1 MARKSRE
8 SASQERPGTLEAVK
22 ARLGVAAG
30 ARLGAEAGANVARQ
44 GGNAVDACV
53 ASCITAWV
61 AEPFFVSVGG
71 SGFIAV
77 RTPDGTVEVI
87 DGNNTMPSSAPT
99 TAGQGL
105 ERTYL
110 DYSNGM
116 YTGIGAGSV
125 GVPGILAAA
134 HTAWERH
141 GKIEWAALFEDAIEI
156 ARAGVSFP
164 KTSAY
169 YLSVTW
175 DAIWSKFKNAHD
187 LFSDESGQPLIEGSL
202 IKQPDLAE
210 ALAMMAERGPEVF
223 YSGELAREI
232 VETIADGDGLITPE
246 DLAGYT
252 AEVRAPV
259 STNAFGWTIESNPP
273 PSVGG
278 AVLVHM
284 LALLDEASLDDPLER
299 LSAMVEAQRAAV
311 GFRQERYQDPGAIAG
326 AFEEALS
333 TLRSKALR
341 SPSTT
346 HASAADSDGYA
357 CSITASNG
365 YGSGLVVHGMLLNN
379 TLGEEEL
386 NPLGVHRLPP
396 GSRCHSNMAP
406 TIASGPGMT
415 VALGSPGADR
425 IVSAIVQTFLRIA
438 VDGVSLADAVAA
450 PRAHL
455 DPRREGE
462 LLCYEL
468 DLPGAELG
476 YTPRHYDEIHMYFGA
491 VQAASV
497 SDDGTVDA
505 VFDPRRSG
513 GSALV

>member
-1 MARKSRE
+1 M
-8 SASQERPGTLEAVK
+8 
-22 ARLGVAAG
+22 
-30 ARLGAEAGANVARQ
+30 
-44 GGNAVDACV
+44 
-53 ASCITAWV
+53 AWV
-61 AEPFFVSVGG
+61 AEPFFVSIGG

-77 RTPDGTVEVI
+77 RTPEGEVEVI
-87 DGNNTMPSSAPT
+87 DGNNTMPLNPPNSP
-99 TAGQGL
+99 GQGID
-105 ERTYL
+105 RIFL

-116 YTGIGAGSV
+116 YTGIGAGSI

-134 HTAWERH
+134 RAAWERH
-141 GKIEWAALFEDAIEI
+141 GKIEWSALFEDAITAAREGI
-156 ARAGVSFP
+156 AFP

-175 DAIWSKFKNAHD
+175 EAIWSKFKHAHL
-187 LFSDESGQPLIEGSL
+187 LFSDDSGQPLVEGSPM
-202 IKQPDLAE
+202 KQPELAE
-210 ALAMMAERGPEVF
+210 SLQQIADEGPEAF
-223 YSGELAREI
+223 YRGGLARELTD
-232 VETIADGDGLITPE
+232 EIAAGEGLITLE
-246 DLAGYT
+246 DLEKYT
-252 AEVRAPV
+252 AEIRAPI
-259 STNAFGWTIESNPP
+259 STQAFGWKVESNPP

-284 LALLDEASLDDPLER
+284 LALLDEAKLDDPLDR
-299 LSAMVEAQRAAV
+299 LRAIVEAQRAAV
-311 GFRQERYQDPGAIAG
+311 GYRLERYQDPGAIAG
-326 AFEEALS
+326 AFEEALE
-333 TLRSKALR
+333 TLRSRSMR

-346 HASAADSDGYA
+346 HASAADRDGYA

-396 GSRCHSNMAP
+396 GSRCHSNMSP
-406 TIASGPGMT
+406 TIASGPDQT

-425 IVSAIVQTFLRIA
+425 IVSSIVQTFLRIA
-438 VDGVSLADAVAA
+438 VDGESLGDAVAA

-455 DPRREGE
+455 DPRRDGE

-468 DLPGAELG
+468 DLPGADLG

-497 SDDGTVDA
+497 TSDGKVDA
-505 VFDPRRSG
+505 AFDPRRSG

>member
-1 MARKSRE
+1 M
-8 SASQERPGTLEAVK
+8 
-22 ARLGVAAG
+22 AAG
-30 ARLGAEAGANVARQ
+30 NRLGAEAGANVARA
-44 GGNAVDACV
+44 GGNAVDACI

-71 SGFIAV
+71 SGFLAV
-77 RTPDGTVEVI
+77 RTPEGTVEVV
-87 DGNNTMPSSAPT
+87 DGNNTMPLTAPT
-99 TAGQGL
+99 SPGQGI
-105 ERTYL
+105 ERIYL

-116 YTGIGAGSV
+116 YTGIGAGSI

-134 HTAWERH
+134 RTAWESH
-141 GKIEWAALFEDAIEI
+141 GKIEWAALFQDAIQA
-156 ARAGVSFP
+156 AREGIMFP

-175 DAIWSKFKNAHD
+175 EAIWSKYKEARE
-187 LFSDESGQPLIEGSL
+187 LFSDDSGQPLVEGAPM
-202 IKQPDLAE
+202 KQPELAE
-210 ALAMMAERGPEVF
+210 ALTAIAEHGPGVF
-223 YSGELAREI
+223 YSGSLASEI
-232 VETIADGDGLITPE
+232 TDAIADGHGLITSE
-246 DLAGYT
+246 DLSGYT

-259 STNAFGWTIESNPP
+259 STDAFGWTIESNPP

-284 LALLDEASLDDPLER
+284 LALLDEASMDDPLER
-299 LSAMVEAQRAAV
+299 LRAIVEAQRAAV

-326 AFEEALS
+326 AFEEALTS
-333 TLRSKALR
+333 LRSKSMR

-346 HASAADSDGYA
+346 HASAADADGYA

-425 IVSAIVQTFLRIA
+425 IVSAIVQTFLRVA
-438 VDGVSLADAVAA
+438 VDGDSLSEAVAA

-455 DPRREGE
+455 DPRRDGE

-468 DLPGAELG
+468 DLPGADLG

-497 SDDGTVDA
+497 TDDGTVDA

-513 GSALV
+513 GAALV

>member
-1 MARKSRE
+1 M
-8 SASQERPGTLEAVK
+8 RPDTLNGVK

-30 ARLGAEAGANVARQ
+30 NRLGAEAGANVARR

-61 AEPFFVSVGG
+61 AEPFFASVGG

-77 RTPDGTVEVI
+77 RTPEGTVEVI
-87 DGNNTMPSSAPT
+87 DGNNTMPLTAPT
-99 TAGQGL
+99 TVGQGL
-105 ERTYL
+105 ERIYL

-134 HTAWERH
+134 HVAWERH
-141 GKIEWAALFEDAIEI
+141 GKIEWAALFEDAIKA
-156 ARAGVSFP
+156 AREGVSFP

-175 DAIWSKFKNAHD
+175 DAIWSKFKNAHG
-187 LFSDESGQPLIEGSL
+187 LFSDGGGQPLVEAAL
-202 IKQPDLAE
+202 MKQPELAE
-210 ALAMMAERGPEVF
+210 SLSMIAEEGPGAF

-232 VETIADGDGLITPE
+232 TDAIADGEGLITSD
-246 DLAGYT
+246 DLERYT

-259 STNAFGWTIESNPP
+259 STDAFGWTIESNPP

-284 LALLDEASLDDPLER
+284 LALLDEAPMDDPFER
-299 LSAMVEAQRAAV
+299 LRAIVEAQRAAV

-326 AFEEALS
+326 AFEEAVS
-333 TLRSKALR
+333 ALRSKSMR

-346 HASAADSDGYA
+346 HASAADADGHA

-425 IVSAIVQTFLRIA
+425 IVSAIVQTFLRVA
-438 VDGVSLADAVAA
+438 VDGDSLSDAVAA

-455 DPRREGE
+455 DPRRDGE

-468 DLPGAELG
+468 DLPGADLG

-513 GSALV
+513 GAALI

>member
-1 MARKSRE
+1 M
-8 SASQERPGTLEAVK
+8 G

-30 ARLGAEAGANVARQ
+30 NRLGAEAGANVARQ
-44 GGNAVDACV
+44 GGNAVDACI
-53 ASCITAWV
+53 ASNIMAWV
-61 AEPFFVSVGG
+61 AEPYFVSVGG

-77 RTPDGTVEVI
+77 RSPDGAVEVI
-87 DGNNTMPSSAPT
+87 DGNNTMPLTVPT
-99 TAGQGL
+99 SPGQGI
-105 ERTYL
+105 ERIYL

-116 YTGIGAGSV
+116 YTGIGAGSI
-125 GVPGILAAA
+125 GVPGILAACR
-134 HTAWERH
+134 TAWERH
-141 GKIEWAALFEDAIEI
+141 GKIEWEALFADAITA
-156 ARAGVSFP
+156 ARDGVPFP

-175 DAIWSKFKNAHD
+175 EAIWSKFKSAHG
-187 LFSDESGQPLIEGSL
+187 LFSDEQGQPLVENAPL
-202 IKQPDLAE
+202 KQPELAE
-210 ALAMMAERGPEVF
+210 ALEMIATQGPEAF
-223 YSGELAREI
+223 YKGSLADEI
-232 VETIADGDGLITPE
+232 TNEIADGDGFISLE
-246 DLAGYT
+246 DLSQYT

-259 STNAFGWTIESNPP
+259 STRAFGWTIESNPP

-284 LALLDEASLDDPLER
+284 LALLDGARFDDPLER
-299 LSAMVEAQRAAV
+299 LRAIVEAQRAAV
-311 GFRQERYQDPGAIAG
+311 GYRLERYQDPGAIAG
-326 AFEEALS
+326 AFEEALD
-333 TLRSKALR
+333 TLRAKSMR

-346 HASAADSDGYA
+346 HASAADADGYA

-365 YGSGLVVHGMLLNN
+365 YGSGLVIHGMLMNN

-396 GSRCHSNMAP
+396 GSRCHSNMSP
-406 TIASGPGMT
+406 TIASGPGLT

-438 VDGVSLADAVAA
+438 VDGDSLTDAVAA

-455 DPRREGE
+455 DPRRDGE

-468 DLPGAELG
+468 ELPGAELG

-497 SDDGTVDA
+497 DADGKVDA
-505 VFDPRRSG
+505 AFDPRRSG
-513 GSALV
+513 GAVLV

>member
-1 MARKSRE
+1 M
-8 SASQERPGTLEAVK
+8 K

-30 ARLGAEAGANVARQ
+30 NRLAAEAGANVARA
-44 GGNAVDACV
+44 GGNAVDACI

-77 RTPDGTVEVI
+77 RDPDGAVEVV
-87 DGNNTMPSSAPT
+87 DGNNTMPLTAPT
-99 TAGQGL
+99 TAGQGI
-105 ERTYL
+105 ERIYL

-116 YTGIGAGSV
+116 YTGIGAGSI

-134 HTAWERH
+134 HKAWESH
-141 GKIEWAALFEDAIEI
+141 GKIEWAALFEDAIRA
-156 ARAGVSFP
+156 AREGIQFP

-175 DAIWSKFKNAHD
+175 EAIWSKYKEARE
-187 LFSDESGQPLIEGSL
+187 LFSDGSGQPLVEGAPM
-202 IKQPDLAE
+202 KQPELAE
-210 ALAMMAERGPEVF
+210 ALTAMAEQGPDVF
-223 YSGELAREI
+223 YSGSLATEI
-232 VETIADGDGLITPE
+232 TDAIADGDGLITPK
-246 DLAGYT
+246 DLSGYK
-252 AEVRAPV
+252 AEVRAPI
-259 STNAFGWTIESNPP
+259 STEAFGWTIESNPP

-284 LALLDEASLDDPLER
+284 LALLDEASMDDPLER
-299 LSAMVEAQRAAV
+299 LSAIVEAQRAAV

-326 AFEEALS
+326 AFEEALTS
-333 TLRSKALR
+333 LRSKSMR

-346 HASAADSDGYA
+346 HASAADADGYA

-425 IVSAIVQTFLRIA
+425 IVSAIVQTFLRVA
-438 VDGVSLADAVAA
+438 VDGDSLSDAVAA

-455 DPRREGE
+455 DPRRDGE

-497 SDDGTVDA
+497 TDDGTVDA

-513 GSALV
+513 GAALV